1 MKLYKL
7 IPNKFFCG
15 ELKLLFESG
24 RLTDFFSVERVTHPP
39 NDMALTKIEK
49 MFVRWA
55 LRKYYQKTERDI
67 LKQQMLKY
75 AITGEKEYAPFDERI
90 PFKPKGPTIPPSIRV
105 DPTKVGVALQDPGRK
120 EASSKMVSKDAKKS
134 KI

>member
-24 RLTDFFSVERVTHPP
+24 RLTDFFSVERFTHPP

-55 LRKYYQKTERDI
+55 LRKYYRNTERDI

-75 AITGEKEYAPFDERI
+75 AITGEKEYAPFDD
-90 PFKPKGPTIPPSIRV
+90 PFKPKSPTIPPSIRV

-120 EASSKMVSKDAKKS
+120 EAGSKMVQENP
-134 KI
+134 KIRKVQF

>member
-7 IPNKFFCG
+7 LPNKFFCG

-24 RLTDFFSVERVTHPP
+24 RLTDFFSVERFTSDP
-39 NDMALTKIEK
+39 NSMALTKIEK

-55 LRKYYQKTERDI
+55 VRKHYRSTERDI

-75 AITGEKEYAPFDERI
+75 AITGESEYDSPNTKAYY
-90 PFKPKGPTIPPSIRV
+90 GPAIPPSIRAY
-105 DPTKVGVALQDPGRK
+105 PTEVGVALQDPGRK
-120 EASSKMVSKDAKKS
+120 EAGSGMVQKSTKESKV
-134 KI
+134 